1 MQKGSRQ
8 APLSLSVVC
17 DFSKG
22 ATGKSA
28 RAVLVA
34 ANSQWICGADDG
46 AVSRAQC
53 CACVAADHARM
64 LRSNPV
70 PTPLISAQAAKLPMI
85 AVHPELSPALPR
97 AITMSKY
104 VSRYFSQELKSP
116 MRLLN
121 HKLRGKSR
129 SFPVHV
135 TPL

>member
-1 MQKGSRQ
+1 
-8 APLSLSVVC
+8 
-17 DFSKG
+17 
-22 ATGKSA
+22 
-28 RAVLVA
+28 
-34 ANSQWICGADDG
+34 
-46 AVSRAQC
+46 
-53 CACVAADHARM
+53 M

-85 AVHPELSPALPR
+85 VVHPELSPAQPR

-116 MRLLN
+116 VRLLN

-129 SFPVHV
+129 AFPVHV